1 MATVASWTKR
11 KKSCSTMA
19 VLGFRLFDPNTTSH
33 VMLMKIRHRFR
44 NIILKLLHLSS
55 VFIQGNDIYAENVEI
70 YMRPVALGCLMPH
83 NRSRHWGAPP
93 QARPHPPP
101 CLAPTLCQEFSE
113 RINLCMKSKL
123 SLVKDR
129 DFNTSRSQNKK
140 RKSKV

>member
-1 MATVASWTKR
+1 
-11 KKSCSTMA
+11 
-19 VLGFRLFDPNTTSH
+19 
-33 VMLMKIRHRFR
+33 
-44 NIILKLLHLSS
+44 
-55 VFIQGNDIYAENVEI
+55 
-70 YMRPVALGCLMPH
+70 MRPVALGCLMPH

-129 DFNTSRSQNKK
+129 DFNTSRSQTERNIRLKK
-140 RKSKV
+140 KQIVADRVAVLVSI